1 MEPMNGSGVEYP
13 KVELG
18 GVTYEVKFTRG
29 LIYRIDQ
36 AGISFTPRFSDQ
48 GKQVQLSFSNLI
60 NVLRM
65 AISFPG
71 TAEELAELA
80 YDKRNEITTALVNG
94 WGNLLL
100 SVKSAGGGSAARGGS
115 VPADAVRQDEEWLRS
130 WAYATSPYGL
140 ALKQQGRCWALT
152 PREFQALADMPRG
165 QAARVGSGAAA
176 QLL

>member
-1 MEPMNGSGVEYP
+1 MNGSGVEYP

-29 LIYRIDQ
+29 LIYRMDK
-36 AGISFTPRFSDQ
+36 AGISFTPRFLNQ

-60 NVLRM
+60 DVLRM

-100 SVKSAGGGSAARGGS
+100 SSKAPV
-115 VPADAVRQDEEWLRS
+115 
-130 WAYATSPYGL
+130 
-140 ALKQQGRCWALT
+140 
-152 PREFQALADMPRG
+152 
-165 QAARVGSGAAA
+165 AAA
-176 QLL
+176 QPEADQSLPTQ